1 MKTIR
6 RRGIRG
12 FCGWCDCGGSAC
24 GNVGGSV
31 DDSKKKEKINKRQ
44 KGRKTMA
51 KLYFRYGAMGSSK
64 SANILMVRYNYEER
78 GQYAVLLK
86 PRTDNRDGE
95 HEIKSRIGL
104 EAPAEYVDEFLEEIS
119 KTWSADSEEYRYHG
133 KKVDAVL
140 IDEAQFLS
148 PEEVDTLSD
157 IVDFYEIP
165 VLCYGLRADFR
176 TRLFPGSMRLMEI
189 ADVIEEVPTVCWCG
203 KRAQCNTRYANGKI
217 VREGAQ
223 IFLGSNE
230 SYVALCRKHYKEG
243 KLWKEDE

>member
-1 MKTIR
+1 
-6 RRGIRG
+6 
-12 FCGWCDCGGSAC
+12 
-24 GNVGGSV
+24 
-31 DDSKKKEKINKRQ
+31 
-44 KGRKTMA
+44 MA

-86 PRTDNRDGE
+86 PRTDNRDRE
-95 HEIKSRIGL
+95 HEIQSRIGL
-104 EAPAEYVDEFLEEIS
+104 AAPAEYVDEFLKEIS
-119 KTWSADSEEYRYHG
+119 ESWSNDSSEYRYHE
-133 KKVDAVL
+133 KKVAAVL
-140 IDEAQFLS
+140 VDEAQFPS

-157 IVDFYEIP
+157 IVDFYDIP
-165 VLCYGLRADFR
+165 VLCYGLRTDFLNH
-176 TRLFPGSMRLMEI
+176 LFPGSRRLMEI

-223 IFLGSNE
+223 IMLGSNE

-243 KLWKEDE
+243 KLWK

>member
-1 MKTIR
+1 
-6 RRGIRG
+6 
-12 FCGWCDCGGSAC
+12 
-24 GNVGGSV
+24 
-31 DDSKKKEKINKRQ
+31 
-44 KGRKTMA
+44 MA

-86 PRTDNRDGE
+86 PRIDNRDGE
-95 HEIKSRIGL
+95 HEIQSRIGL
-104 EAPAEYVDEFLEEIS
+104 SAPAEYVDEFLKEIAEFWDDEIS
-119 KTWSADSEEYRYHG
+119 EYTYHG
-133 KKVDAVL
+133 KRVDAILV
-140 IDEAQFLS
+140 DEAQFLS

-157 IVDFYEIP
+157 IVDFYNIP
-165 VLCYGLRADFR
+165 VLCYGLRTDFLNH
-176 TRLFPGSMRLMEI
+176 LFPGSRRLMEI

-223 IFLGSNE
+223 IMLGSNE

-243 KLWKEDE
+243 RLWKDPKGDA

>member
-1 MKTIR
+1 
-6 RRGIRG
+6 
-12 FCGWCDCGGSAC
+12 
-24 GNVGGSV
+24 
-31 DDSKKKEKINKRQ
+31 
-44 KGRKTMA
+44 MA

-86 PRTDNRDGE
+86 PRTDNRDSD
-95 HEIKSRIGL
+95 HEITSRMGL
-104 EAPAEYVDEFLEEIS
+104 SAPAIYVDEFLKEIAS
-119 KTWSADSEEYRYHG
+119 SWDMEKAEQFYNG

-148 PEEVDTLSD
+148 AEEVDILSD
-157 IVDFYEIP
+157 IVDFYGIP
-165 VLCYGLRADFR
+165 VLCYGLRTDFL
-176 TRLFPGSMRLMEI
+176 THLFPGSMRLMEI

-203 KRAQCNTRYANGKI
+203 KRAQCNTRYSNGKI

-223 IFLGSNE
+223 IMLGSNE

-243 KLWKEDE
+243 KLWE

>member
-1 MKTIR
+1 
-6 RRGIRG
+6 
-12 FCGWCDCGGSAC
+12 
-24 GNVGGSV
+24 
-31 DDSKKKEKINKRQ
+31 
-44 KGRKTMA
+44 MA

-119 KTWSADSEEYRYHG
+119 KTWSADSGEYRYHG
-133 KKVDAVL
+133 NKVDAIL
-140 IDEAQFLS
+140 IDEAQFLL

-230 SYVALCRKHYKEG
+230 SYVALCRKHYKDG

>member
-1 MKTIR
+1 
-6 RRGIRG
+6 
-12 FCGWCDCGGSAC
+12 
-24 GNVGGSV
+24 
-31 DDSKKKEKINKRQ
+31 
-44 KGRKTMA
+44 MA

-95 HEIKSRIGL
+95 HEIQSRIGL
-104 EAPAEYVDEFLEEIS
+104 SAPAEYVDEFLKEIAEFWDDEIS
-119 KTWSADSEEYRYHG
+119 EYTYHG
-133 KKVDAVL
+133 KRVDALLV
-140 IDEAQFLS
+140 DEAQFLS

-157 IVDFYEIP
+157 IVDFYNIP
-165 VLCYGLRADFR
+165 VLCYGLRTDFLNH
-176 TRLFPGSMRLMEI
+176 LFPGSMRLMEI

-223 IFLGSNE
+223 IMLGSNE

-243 KLWKEDE
+243 NIRMNVKQQEKISIKKFQRH

>member
-1 MKTIR
+1 
-6 RRGIRG
+6 
-12 FCGWCDCGGSAC
+12 
-24 GNVGGSV
+24 
-31 DDSKKKEKINKRQ
+31 
-44 KGRKTMA
+44 MA

-64 SANILMVRYNYEER
+64 SANILMVRYNYKER

-95 HEIKSRIGL
+95 HEIQSRIGL
-104 EAPAEYVDEFLEEIS
+104 SAPAEYVDEFLKEIAEFWDDEIS
-119 KTWSADSEEYRYHG
+119 EYTYHG
-133 KKVDAVL
+133 KRVDAILV
-140 IDEAQFLS
+140 DEAQFLS

-157 IVDFYEIP
+157 IVDFYNIP
-165 VLCYGLRADFR
+165 VLCYGLRTDFLNH
-176 TRLFPGSMRLMEI
+176 LFPGSRRLMEI

-223 IFLGSNE
+223 IMLGSNE

-243 KLWKEDE
+243 RLWKDPKVDA